1 MCQFLNQVL
10 EGGKDPSH
18 CARCCTHRGRS
29 RWFGTLPHSGV
40 WLSGRKSLVGAP
52 SPCRAP
58 PDFPALNGVLH
69 YTRCSRSSPVQGLS
83 CIKADTAQPDTP
95 LWSLLVNF
103 ASWTV
108 CQKLPL
114 CNSILALFRHV
125 KAALLT
131 FSGPLE
137 AELAVLQ
144 TRSLD
149 KL

>member
-1 MCQFLNQVL
+1 MPVF
-10 EGGKDPSH
+10 ESSIRGAKDHHIVPVAALTGLVWNPPPLWSV
-18 CARCCTHRGRS
+18 AVRKKVSGWS
-29 RWFGTLPHSGV
+29 PLP
-40 WLSGRKSLVGAP
+40 LSS
-52 SPCRAP
+52 S

-83 CIKADTAQPDTP
+83 CIKADTAQSDTP
-95 LWSLLVNF
+95 LWTLLVNF
-103 ASWTV
+103 ASCTV

-114 CNSILALFRHV
+114 CNSIRALFRHV

-137 AELAVLQ
+137 AELIVLQ